1 MVLWL
6 YTEHDRL
13 SVVLQKCMTKSRKKI
28 ALIVRIFI
36 MAIFCDDI
44 VVIDEP
50 LEEDDG
56 FRIIEWTFDIIG
68 FHMALVERSS
78 EDFSKLWWCEEMEY
92 LARWIH
98 GVVWIIFL
106 KHYLLWFAQHPFPSC
121 RYFSRIILLVHEFS
135 GVFLG
140 IQASSNRERG
150 GHRLSHRA

>member
-1 MVLWL
+1 M
-6 YTEHDRL
+6 

-78 EDFSKLWWCEEMEY
+78 EDFSKLW
-92 LARWIH
+92 
-98 GVVWIIFL
+98 
-106 KHYLLWFAQHPFPSC
+106 
-121 RYFSRIILLVHEFS
+121 
-135 GVFLG
+135 
-140 IQASSNRERG
+140 
-150 GHRLSHRA
+150 